1 MQELIID
8 GRSFA
13 IAFAGFAQPLRARV
27 ESTGESREVALPP
40 WPCARHLDGLR
51 RHLYLD
57 GARLALDA
65 AGYADDVLAWA
76 EVPEPM
82 REQLR
87 PLALWWAL
95 GRAPEADQPD
105 ARSDSGTSADAL
117 AGTDAGPDAG
127 FDPGHDAP
135 PARDADGW
143 IALGPALRAQLRPW
157 TWGERLAAQ
166 RARLEQT
173 PEGLDFDAVAYL
185 ERMLAACV
193 QRVENA
199 AGEAVPLELLDAG
212 ATRTLLAAVTAMN
225 HPDRQATAPLAEL
238 PPALATATLRLCA
251 ALGWPPGRVLAM
263 PAAEVD
269 ALLALLDAAEG
280 HGPDGPGGPGGRLA
294 GGLTLQPRAPAPARP
309 WVTTTPARPR
319 IADHPDA
326 VVILFGND
334 EDEP

>member
-1 MQELIID
+1 VQELIID

-40 WPCARHLDGLR
+40 WPCARHLEGLR

-65 AGYADDVLAWA
+65 TAYADELLAWA
-76 EVPEPM
+76 EVPEPL

-95 GRAPEADQPD
+95 GRAPGPDHADN
-105 ARSDSGTSADAL
+105 RSDANLGSGTASDLGAE
-117 AGTDAGPDAG
+117 
-127 FDPGHDAP
+127 
-135 PARDADGW
+135 PAVLPERDADGW
-143 IALGPALRAQLRPW
+143 IALGSGLRAQLRPW

-166 RARLEQT
+166 RTQLEQT
-173 PEGLDFDAVAYL
+173 PEGLDFDAVTYL

-193 QRVENA
+193 RQVENA
-199 AGEAVPLELLDAG
+199 AGEAVPLEALDAE

-238 PPALATATLRLCA
+238 PAALATATLRLCA
-251 ALGWPPGRVLAM
+251 ALGWPPGRVLAL

-280 HGPDGPGGPGGRLA
+280 YGPGGPGDRLA
-294 GGLTLQPRAPAPARP
+294 GGLALQPRAPAPPRP
-309 WVTTTPARPR
+309 WATTVPARPR

>member
-1 MQELIID
+1 VQELIID

-27 ESTGESREVALPP
+27 ESTGENREVALPP
-40 WPCARHLDGLR
+40 WPCARHLEGLR
-51 RHLYLD
+51 RHMYLD

-76 EVPEPM
+76 EVPEPL
-82 REQLR
+82 REGLR

-95 GRAPEADQPD
+95 GRAPGADD
-105 ARSDSGTSADAL
+105 ADAGSDSRSKLGL
-117 AGTDAGPDAG
+117 GAGPAG
-127 FDPGHDAP
+127 VPE
-135 PARDADGW
+135 RDADGW
-143 IALGPALRAQLRPW
+143 IALGPGLRAQLRPW
-157 TWGERLAAQ
+157 SWGERLAAQ
-166 RARLEQT
+166 QAQLEQT
-173 PEGLDFDAVAYL
+173 PEGLDFDAVTYL

-199 AGEAVPLELLDAG
+199 AGEAVPLEALDAA

-238 PPALATATLRLCA
+238 PAALATATLRLCA
-251 ALGWPPGRVLAM
+251 ALGWPPGRVLAL

-269 ALLALLDAAEG
+269 TLLALLDAAEG
-280 HGPDGPGGPGGRLA
+280 YGAGGSGGRLA
-294 GGLTLQPRAPAPARP
+294 SGLALQPRAPAQPRP
-309 WVTTTPARPR
+309 WVTTVPARPR